1 MVRYTGRVAKKARA
15 KSADTAGRDE
25 PPPPARAHPAPT
37 ALSSLLGQDHAI
49 KVMSGAIRSGRVP
62 HAWVFHGPP
71 GVGKFTAA
79 LAFASL
85 LLDPEIS
92 IPREGVPTVDPLSA
106 VQRLLRAGAHPDLH
120 VVDRVSCKYASDP
133 DVRRLKQTTIP
144 VEVVR
149 EFIVEPCTLAPL
161 VTPGGRAAKVFIV
174 DDGDLLARS
183 SASQNALLKTL
194 EEPDGRTVLI
204 LTVTAP
210 ERLLPT
216 IRSRSQMVRFGPLR
230 PDDMRRY
237 VGTLGVDLDRA
248 TRDVLTEYA
257 AGSPGEFSAAMAD
270 GLVSWHERL
279 APGVMKSLKGK
290 YVPSLGAE
298 ISAVIEEAVKAGEDA
313 DKLESK
319 EALTRQAARRAFKL
333 IAQVCAREMRET
345 LPRRVESGSAD
356 GAVRAIESIARAE
369 QMLNSN
375 VQMLFVAEWLSG
387 ELASAGG

>member
-1 MVRYTGRVAKKARA
+1 VAKKART
-15 KSADTAGRDE
+15 KSAESMGRE
-25 PPPPARAHPAPT
+25 EAQPPARAHPTPCS
-37 ALSSLLGQDHAI
+37 LSDLLGQDHAVR
-49 KVMSGAIRSGRVP
+49 VMSSAIRSGRVP

-79 LAFASL
+79 LAFAAL
-85 LLDPEIS
+85 LLDPEIT
-92 IPREGVPTVDPLSA
+92 IPREGPPTTDPDSA
-106 VQRLLRAGAHPDLH
+106 VQRLLRSGSHPDLH
-120 VVDRVSCKYASDP
+120 VVDRVSCRYASDP
-133 DVRRLKQTTIP
+133 EVRRLKQTTIP

-161 VTPGGRAAKVFIV
+161 VTPGGRASKVFVV

-204 LTVTAP
+204 ITVTAP

-237 VGTLGVDLDRA
+237 VSTLGLDLDRA
-248 TRDVLTEYA
+248 TRDFLTEYA
-257 AGSPGEFSAAMAD
+257 AGSPGEFSAALAD
-270 GLVSWHERL
+270 GLYAWHERL
-279 APGVMKSLKGK
+279 SPGVMKSLKGK
-290 YVPSLGAE
+290 YVPSLGVE
-298 ISAVIEEAVKAGEDA
+298 IAAVVEEAVKAWEDA
-313 DKLESK
+313 DKQASK

-333 IAQVCAREMRET
+333 IAQLCARELRDG
-345 LPRRVESGSAD
+345 LPRRVDSGSAD

-369 QMLNSN
+369 RMLDSN

-387 ELASAGG
+387 ELASAAG